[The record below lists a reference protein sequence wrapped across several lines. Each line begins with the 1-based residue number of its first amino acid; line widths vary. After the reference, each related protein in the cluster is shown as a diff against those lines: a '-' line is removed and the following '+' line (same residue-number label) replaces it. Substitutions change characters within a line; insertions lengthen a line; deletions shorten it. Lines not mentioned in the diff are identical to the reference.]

1 MILAARKRGKNPVKT
16 FQELGVG
23 DRIDAALELPPGT
36 MGRGVH
42 IELDSNR
49 EAVVDGCR
57 GVLEYDDELVRLN
70 TARGQ
75 VKLTGRGLVIR
86 SLSEDQAIVS
96 GLFLTIE
103 FSS

>member
-1 MILAARKRGKNPVKT
+1 MKT
-16 FQELGVG
+16 FQELGAG

-49 EAVVDGCR
+49 EAVIDGCR
-57 GVLEYDDELVRLN
+57 GVLEYDDEIVRLN

-75 VKLTGRGLVIR
+75 VKLTGKGMVIR
-86 SLSEDQAIVS
+86 SLSDDQAIVS